1 VHDKLLT
8 IDLGTLFGTCLIR
21 SGAVTIPAAPE
32 VPDNSLATLRAAAF
46 GEDPG
51 RWPLPAPTTPNER
64 WLRAVAAGGQG
75 RYADAHTELSALRRA
90 QPAGP
95 LASLAASTQGSLLRQ
110 LGWHRRARGWD
121 GRALALAGPNP
132 EARIDALV
140 GLAADALGIG
150 RFAASA
156 TLLSRARAVGSE
168 AADGL
173 QVRLTVRLEWVSAEL
188 AMATGD
194 GATAVRHAQ
203 RGVELADSAAYSARH
218 LAKSN
223 VVLAAALCCSGCLDQ
238 AREVADAGLDT
249 TGRLG
254 LLPLRWALASLLAG
268 IGSTSHTAQEVQAIK
283 RGAAD
288 VVARRGGTW
297 SDR

>member
-1 VHDKLLT
+1 VR
-8 IDLGTLFGTCLIR
+8 TLY
-21 SGAVTIPAAPE
+21 E
-32 VPDNSLATLRAAAF
+32 AAF
-46 GEDPG
+46 GDDPG
-51 RWPLPAPTTPNER
+51 RWPLPAPTTPIER

-110 LGWHRRARGWD
+110 LGWHRQARGWD
-121 GRALALAGPNP
+121 GRALTSAGTDAEAL
-132 EARIDALV
+132 IDALV

-156 TLLSRARAVGSE
+156 TLLSRARAVFAESSE
-168 AADGL
+168 AL
-173 QVRLTVRLEWVSAEL
+173 PPRLSARLEWVSAEL

-194 GATAVRHAQ
+194 GATALRHAR
-203 RGVELADSAAYSARH
+203 RGVELADFAGSSARH

-223 VVLAAALCCSGCLDQ
+223 VVLAAALCCSGCLDE
-238 AREVADAGLDT
+238 ATEVADAGLDT

-254 LLPLRWALASLLAG
+254 LVPLHWALASLLAG
-268 IGSTSHTAQEVQAIK
+268 IGSASHTAQDVQAVK
-283 RGAAD
+283 DAAAA
-288 VVARRGGTW
+288 VVVRRGGTW